1 MIFYHILSDL
11 VPDFGKGPK
20 RVFENNFLKTYF
32 LPREGLIRSTK
43 IQFIN
48 LKFGMGV
55 PYPK

>member
-1 MIFYHILSDL
+1 MIFHDILSDL
-11 VPDFGKGPK
+11 VPNFGKGPK
-20 RVFENNFLKTYF
+20 MGFKNTFFWTYF

-55 PYPK
+55 P